1 MDLILCLEKKKH
13 LKIMKV
19 FKLVQKTFLCSTYSG
34 QKHHKAPLKY
44 DCCIINIEWL
54 LQLFF
59 TTPDSN

>member
-1 MDLILCLEKKKH
+1 
-13 LKIMKV
+13 MKV

-34 QKHHKAPLKY
+34 QKHHKAHLKY
-44 DCCIINIEWL
+44 DCCIINVEWL